1 MTTRFSVS
9 ILPFLVGGFAL
20 CGGYFLQA
28 LLFSLPQTPAM
39 YLLPFCLGGLGG
51 LVLDNRAQRIKT
63 LEQTLL
69 QADSRRQDQRTES
82 DAQYH
87 RLFALNPAAQLLID
101 PANGR
106 IIKAN
111 PPAERFYGYSAAIL
125 AEKTI
130 FDLSAAAPEFLETM
144 IRQVLAEEQHR
155 LPFQHRLHSGETREM
170 DVCTLPVSLQG
181 RTLLHSVVT
190 DITAG
195 SEAEAK
201 LRRKGL
207 EQRLLLDSIPIS
219 IWYLRD
225 PETLGMV
232 NKAFADHVGL
242 SPKELAHRRLEAVF
256 HDEMLTLALADNRQ
270 VFNEKKALTFERWL
284 HAGTNQPR
292 YMAITKTP
300 KLDDAGKVEFVV
312 CTATD
317 ITKVQ
322 QARELLQIER
332 DLRLALDAAASQDE
346 TLQICLAKALEVSQT
361 DCGAL
366 YLVDRAD
373 GSLTLTAHQGF
384 SSLFIENVCQYNGAS
399 GQAQLVQANQP
410 VYGCQADLAGQDLP
424 LADEGVLAMGI
435 VPISFHGQV
444 IACLQVG
451 SHQMA
456 TMPLFNRAALETMA
470 THIGSFLV
478 HKEQERQIHQHQQ
491 NLEILFNTIQDFVFI
506 LDNNG
511 TIIHLNAAA
520 ASRLA
525 YQREALIGQNIEVL
539 HPQEHRQQAMESIAA
554 VLAGK
559 NDHCPVP
566 LRSKNGELIPV
577 ETHVTSGQW
586 SGHRVIFCLSRDIS
600 SRLQL
605 ERQQQLLLKNEG
617 LERMAGAMA
626 HHFNNL
632 MTIVAGNL
640 ELAHENIAPASETDR
655 LLTHALIGCN
665 RAIELGHTLLI
676 YTGQFAESLASLDL
690 SVFCRDQLASGFI
703 KPAIHQVLT
712 VDLAEPGPRV
722 MADPRH
728 LGQVLASL
736 LTNAME
742 TIDKEPGQITLR
754 VRSLAR
760 ESLRCPHTFPSGWK
774 PSAQRYGCL
783 EIIDNGTG
791 IDETQMINI
800 FDPFYSDK
808 FLGRGLGLPLALSI
822 VKKLHGAITVASQV
836 NQGTTFRVLLPEQD
850 STASPA

>member
-9 ILPFLVGGFAL
+9 LPSLLVGGLAL

-39 YLLPFCLGGLGG
+39 YLLPLCLGGLGG
-51 LVLDNRAQRIKT
+51 LLLGDRARLIKT
-63 LEQTLL
+63 LEQGE
-69 QADSRRQDQRTES
+69 RRWQDQLKES
-82 DAQYH
+82 EERYH
-87 RLFALNPAAQLLID
+87 RLFAINPAAQLLID
-101 PANGR
+101 PKTGR
-106 IIKAN
+106 IIKTN
-111 PPAERFYGYSAAIL
+111 PAAQQFYGYSAEVFAH
-125 AEKTI
+125 KTI
-130 FDLSAAAPEFLETM
+130 FDINTAEPEIIKAMILRAQTEKQLSFN
-144 IRQVLAEEQHR
+144 
-155 LPFQHRLHSGETREM
+155 FQHRLHSGETRTVK
-170 DVCTLPVSLQG
+170 VCTVPVAIAG

-190 DITAG
+190 DNTAS

-201 LRRKGL
+201 LRRKSL
-207 EQRLLLDSIPIS
+207 EQRLLLDSIPVN

-232 NKAFADHVGL
+232 NKAFADNVGL
-242 SPKELAHRRLEAVF
+242 SPKELAHKRLEAVF
-256 HDEMLTLALADNRQ
+256 REEMLTLALADNRQ
-270 VFNEKKALTFERWL
+270 VFSEKKPLTFERWL
-284 HAGTNQPR
+284 QTGTNEPR

-332 DLRLALDAAASQDE
+332 DLRLALDAATSQEE

-366 YLVDRAD
+366 YLVDQAD
-373 GSLTLTAHQGF
+373 GGLTLTAHQNL
-384 SSLFIENVCQYNGAS
+384 SDRFIENVCQHNGDSA
-399 GQAQLVQANQP
+399 QAQRVQANQP
-410 VYGCQADLAGQDLP
+410 VYGRYADLAGKNEESE
-424 LADEGVLAMGI
+424 DEGLLAMGI
-435 VPISFHGQV
+435 VPISFHGRV

-456 TMPLFNRAALETMA
+456 MIPLFNRAALEAMA

-478 HKEQERQIHQHQQ
+478 HKEQEQQIHQHQQ

-506 LDNNG
+506 LDVNG

-525 YQREALIGQNIEVL
+525 YQREALIGQNIQVL
-539 HPQEHRQQAMESIAA
+539 HPQEHRQSDMESITA

-559 NDHCPVP
+559 RDHCPVP

-586 SGHRVIFCLSRDIS
+586 SGRRVIFCLSRDIS
-600 SRLQL
+600 SRRQL

-640 ELAHENIAPASETDR
+640 ELAHENIAPDTETHR
-655 LLTHALIGCN
+655 LLTHARTGCK
-665 RAIELGHTLLI
+665 RAAELGRTLLI
-676 YTGQFAESLASLDL
+676 YTGQFAEVLAPLDL
-690 SVFCRDQLASGFI
+690 SAFCRQLLGSGTI
-703 KPAIHQVLT
+703 KPAIHRVLT
-712 VDLAEPGPRV
+712 VDLAEPGPVV
-722 MADPRH
+722 MADPSH
-728 LGQVLASL
+728 LTQALVSL

-754 VRSLAR
+754 VRSQAR
-760 ESLRCPHTFPSGWK
+760 ESLRPPHTFPTGWK
-774 PSAQRYGCL
+774 PAARRYGCL
-783 EIIDNGTG
+783 EITDNGAG
-791 IDETQMINI
+791 IDEAQMINI

-836 NQGTTFRVLLPEQD
+836 HQGTTFQVLLPEQD
-850 STASPA
+850 GTA